1 MTKFLASLLATL
13 AIALPGAASA
23 GTVSFSYDAS
33 FGSVNIAAS
42 GFMQIADAADVD
54 GSYAVLGIS
63 GTRSVDGD
71 LQDITGIA
79 SGGNFLFDN
88 KLFLDP
94 TLNGG
99 LYFNLYGLLYTTSS
113 ALSGVHTVN
122 VFDNFNGDY
131 GQPAGYGESSSPAN
145 PAFNPVAYIS
155 NLQIQAVP
163 EPGSLAL
170 VALALALLGA
180 AAARRPAAQASRAR

>member
-1 MTKFLASLLATL
+1 MSKFLASLLATF
-13 AIALPGAASA
+13 AIGAAQA

-42 GFMQIADAADVD
+42 GFMQISDVAEAD
-54 GSYAVLGIS
+54 GSFIVLGIN
-63 GTRSVDGD
+63 GTRTVDSD
-71 LQDITGIA
+71 VQDITGIA

-94 TLNGG
+94 ALNNG
-99 LYFNLYGLLYTTSS
+99 LYFNLYGLLFTTSS

-122 VFDNFNGDY
+122 VFDNFNGAY
-131 GQPAGYGESSSPAN
+131 GVPAGYGESSSPAN
-145 PAFNPVAYIS
+145 PAFNPVAYVS
-155 NLQIQAVP
+155 SLDIQRVP

-170 VALALALLGA
+170 VGLALLGA
-180 AAARRPAAQASRAR
+180 GIARRRVSV

>member
-1 MTKFLASLLATL
+1 MTKFLASLFATL
-13 AIALPGAASA
+13 AIGLPAAASA
-23 GTVSFSYDAS
+23 GTVSFSYGAS

-42 GFMQIADAADVD
+42 GTMQIADLADAD
-54 GSYAVLGIS
+54 GSFAVLDIS

-71 LQDITGIA
+71 LQTITGIA

-88 KLFLDP
+88 KLFLD
-94 TLNGG
+94 TSLNNG

-113 ALSGVHTVN
+113 ALSGDHTVN

-131 GQPAGYGESSSPAN
+131 GTPAGYGESSSPAN

-155 NLQIQAVP
+155 NLQIQQVP

-170 VALALALLGA
+170 AGLALLGA
-180 AAARRPAAQASRAR
+180 AAARRRA